1 MNHTVFARGA
11 RVLAWLLGAVA
22 SGVGW
27 YAVSVYG
34 LGNYDQAYG
43 PLAIFQIG
51 SALALLFA
59 IMGLVGYAVT
69 VAFDGSRQPV
79 WIAIAAGALFAIVMQ
94 CIAFGL
100 GHAMPNGVPWLLPIV
115 VAVFLGAASTR
126 LNRRNEA

>member
-1 MNHTVFARGA
+1 MNRTVVVRGA
-11 RVLAWLLGAVA
+11 RILTWLLGAIA

-27 YAVSVYG
+27 YAISVYG

-51 SALALLFA
+51 SALAFGFA
-59 IMGLVGYAVT
+59 IMGSLGYSAT
-69 VAFDGSRQPV
+69 IAFLGSSQSV
-79 WIAIAAGALFAIVMQ
+79 WLATIAGALFAIVMQ

-100 GHAMPNGVPWLLPIV
+100 GQAMPNGVPWFLPIAA
-115 VAVFLGAASTR
+115 AVLVGAATTM